1 MSRPKKPSP
10 ERGFLPSCAARGK
23 RCRFANCRSCRCAIS
38 ADDRRRGIRP
48 MLKFTTD
55 HEWLRLEGEIA
66 TVGITDFAQDKL
78 GDLVFVEL
86 PKSGMKLK
94 KGAAAAVVESVKAA
108 SDVYAPVSGEVVEV
122 NAKVGGD
129 PALVNSA
136 ATGDGWLFKMKIA
149 DPKEL
154 ETLLDEQAY
163 KATLA

>member
-1 MSRPKKPSP
+1 
-10 ERGFLPSCAARGK
+10 
-23 RCRFANCRSCRCAIS
+23 
-38 ADDRRRGIRP
+38 
-48 MLKFTTD
+48 MLKFTAD
-55 HEWLRLEGEIA
+55 HEWLRLEGAVA
-66 TVGITDFAQDKL
+66 TVGITDFAQGKL

-86 PKSGMKLK
+86 PKVGTKLK
-94 KGAAAAVVESVKAA
+94 KGGAAAVVESVKAA

-122 NAKVGGD
+122 NAQVGGD

-136 ATGDGWLFKMKIA
+136 PTGDGWLFKMKIA